1 MPRPSLGLASGKLL
15 YPLGMRK
22 ILGLTRYA
30 VVVPAIASIIGA
42 LLLMAQGSI
51 AILLVVSDALL
62 SQVYLKDTIVE
73 VLTAVDAILL
83 GTVLLVIGYGLYELF
98 VDTRI
103 EVPLWLQVRDLDDL
117 KSKLI
122 GVVVAIIA
130 VVFVGVFVDSNRAQD
145 VVSYGLGAGALV
157 AGLAVFAYAT
167 KKDGSK
173 TPSASRKK

>member
-1 MPRPSLGLASGKLL
+1 
-15 YPLGMRK
+15 MRK

-51 AILLVVSDALL
+51 EMVTVVIQS
-62 SQVYLKDTIVE
+62 VTTHEYIKETVVG

-98 VDTRI
+98 VDPELT
-103 EVPLWLQVRDLDDL
+103 VPDWLQVHDLDDL

-130 VVFVGVFVDSNRAQD
+130 VVFVGVFVDANRAD
-145 VVSYGLGAGALV
+145 EVVSYGLGAGGLV
-157 AGLAVFAYAT
+157 AGLAIFALAT
-167 KKDGSK
+167 
-173 TPSASRKK
+173 RKPDKPAK